1 MEQVKP
7 TRMELMRK
15 KSQIKLAEQG
25 RDLLREK
32 MDALIQEFFKILN
45 TVSNTRDELE
55 LVSKEAD
62 LALMIAQAVDDP
74 VTLQSASF
82 ATRKSITVD
91 ITGKNIMGVPVPVI
105 EKKRIS
111 KSMMER
117 GYGIISTSGRIDE
130 TAERF
135 EAELD
140 LLIQLAET
148 ETAMRRLGSE
158 IQKNRRRV
166 NALEQILIP
175 ELRGQAKYIKNAIE
189 EREREDL
196 FRLKK
201 VKSILERKKKKAKE
215 KKEASAISTSPR

>member
-15 KSQIKLAEQG
+15 KAQIKLAEQG

-32 MDALIQEFFKILN
+32 MEALIQEFFKILN
-45 TVSNTRDELE
+45 TVSNSRNELE

-74 VTLQSASF
+74 VTLKSASF
-82 ATRKSITVD
+82 ATRKSITVG

-105 EKKRIS
+105 EKKRVS
-111 KSMMER
+111 KSMLER

-140 LLIQLAET
+140 LLIQLSET
-148 ETAMRRLGSE
+148 ETAMRRLGAE
-158 IQKNRRRV
+158 IQMNRRRV

-175 ELRGQAKYIKNAIE
+175 ELKGQAKYIKNAIE

-201 VKSILERKKKKAKE
+201 VKSILERKKKKAKA
-215 KKEASAISTSPR
+215 KMEAAK

>member
-7 TRMELMRK
+7 TRMELMKK

-32 MDALIQEFFKILN
+32 MDALIQEFFKILS
-45 TVSNTRDELE
+45 TVSESRDELE
-55 LVSKEAD
+55 QVSRAAD
-62 LALMIAQAVDDP
+62 LALLIASATDDP
-74 VTLQSASF
+74 VTLKSASF
-82 ATRKSITVD
+82 ATRRSITVD

-105 EKKRIS
+105 EKKRVS
-111 KSMMER
+111 KNMLER
-117 GYGIISTSGRIDE
+117 GYGIITTSARIDE
-130 TAERF
+130 TAERY

-140 LLIQLAET
+140 LLITLAET
-148 ETAMRRLGSE
+148 ETAMRRLGTE
-158 IQKNRRRV
+158 IQMNRRRV

-175 ELRGQAKYIKNAIE
+175 ELKSQAKYIKNAIE

-215 KKEASAISTSPR
+215 KREKTG

>member
-45 TVSNTRDELE
+45 TVSNSRDELE
-55 LVSKEAD
+55 EVSKEAD

-74 VTLQSASF
+74 VTLKSASF
-82 ATRKSITVD
+82 ATRRSITVD

-111 KSMMER
+111 KSMLER

-148 ETAMRRLGSE
+148 ETAMRRLGAE
-158 IQKNRRRV
+158 IQMNRRRV

-175 ELRGQAKYIKNAIE
+175 ELKSQAKYIKNAIE

-215 KKEASAISTSPR
+215 KKVVVV

>member
-45 TVSNTRDELE
+45 TVSNSRDELE

-74 VTLQSASF
+74 VTLKSASF
-82 ATRKSITVD
+82 ATRRSITVD

-111 KSMMER
+111 KSMLER

-148 ETAMRRLGSE
+148 ETAMRRLGAE
-158 IQKNRRRV
+158 IQMNRRRV

-175 ELRGQAKYIKNAIE
+175 ELKSQAKYIKNAIE

-196 FRLKK
+196 FWLKK
-201 VKSILERKKKKAKE
+201 VKSILEKKKKLAKE
-215 KKEASAISTSPR
+215 KKKAGM

>member
-7 TRMELMRK
+7 TRMELMK
-15 KSQIKLAEQG
+15 TKAQIKLAEQG

-32 MDALIQEFFKILN
+32 MDALIQEFFKILT
-45 TVSNTRDELE
+45 TVSNSREELE
-55 LVSKEAD
+55 QVSRSAD
-62 LALMIAQAVDDP
+62 FALLIAQAVDDP
-74 VTLQSASF
+74 LTLKSASF
-82 ATRKSITVD
+82 ATRKAITVD
-91 ITGKNIMGVPVPVI
+91 ISGKNIMGVPVPVI

-111 KSMMER
+111 KSTLER
-117 GYGIISTSGRIDE
+117 GYGIISTSSRIDE

-140 LLIQLAET
+140 LLIELAET
-148 ETAMRRLGSE
+148 ETAMRRLGAE
-158 IQKNRRRV
+158 IQMNRRRV

-175 ELRGQAKYIKNAIE
+175 ELKNQAKYIKNAIE

-201 VKSILERKKKKAKE
+201 VKTIIERKKKAAK
-215 KKEASAISTSPR
+215 KKTLQS

>member
-45 TVSNTRDELE
+45 TVSNSRDELE

-74 VTLQSASF
+74 VTLKSASF
-82 ATRKSITVD
+82 ATRRSITVD

-111 KSMMER
+111 KSMLER

-148 ETAMRRLGSE
+148 ETAMRRLGAE
-158 IQKNRRRV
+158 IQMNRRRV

-175 ELRGQAKYIKNAIE
+175 ELKSQAKYIKNAIE

-201 VKSILERKKKKAKE
+201 VKSILEKKKKLAKE
-215 KKEASAISTSPR
+215 KKKAGM

>member
-7 TRMELMRK
+7 TRMELMK
-15 KSQIKLAEQG
+15 KKAQIKLAEQG

-32 MDALIQEFFKILN
+32 MDALIQEFFKILT
-45 TVSNTRDELE
+45 TVSNSREELE
-55 LVSKEAD
+55 EVSRSAD
-62 LALMIAQAVDDP
+62 MALLIAQAVDDP
-74 VTLQSASF
+74 VSLKSASF
-82 ATRKSITVD
+82 ATRRAITVD
-91 ITGKNIMGVPVPVI
+91 ISGKNIMGVPVPVI
-105 EKKRIS
+105 EKKRVS
-111 KSMMER
+111 KSMLER

-140 LLIQLAET
+140 LLIELAET
-148 ETAMRRLGSE
+148 ETAMRRLGAE
-158 IQKNRRRV
+158 IQMNRRRV

-175 ELRGQAKYIKNAIE
+175 ELKNQAKYIKNAIE

-201 VKSILERKKKKAKE
+201 VKTIIERKKKAAK
-215 KKEASAISTSPR
+215 KKSP

>member
-15 KSQIKLAEQG
+15 KAQIKLAEQG

-45 TVSNTRDELE
+45 TVSNSRDELE

-74 VTLQSASF
+74 VTLKSASF

-111 KSMMER
+111 KSMLER

-158 IQKNRRRV
+158 IQMNRRRV

-175 ELRGQAKYIKNAIE
+175 ELKSQAKYIKNAIE

-215 KKEASAISTSPR
+215 KIKAAK

>member
-15 KSQIKLAEQG
+15 KTQIKLAEQG

-45 TVSNTRDELE
+45 AVSNTRDELE
-55 LVSKEAD
+55 RVSKDAD

-74 VTLQSASF
+74 VTLKSASF

-111 KSMMER
+111 KSTMER

-148 ETAMRRLGSE
+148 ETAMRRLGAE
-158 IQKNRRRV
+158 IQKSRRRV

-175 ELRGQAKYIKNAIE
+175 ELKSQAKYIKNAIE

-215 KKEASAISTSPR
+215 KKAAVK